1 MLYQLLKTVHVI
13 AVVLFLGNILTG
25 FFWKLHADL
34 SGDLRARL
42 QIMDGIIKAD
52 RIFTSP
58 GVLLIIATGVTM
70 VFVGDLSFLKL
81 PWILWSLVLFGIAG
95 AVFGTRVGPLQ
106 KKLLAN
112 LQAGLAGQW
121 NEAEYQAL
129 SRSWRFW
136 GGIATGTPLAALVLM
151 VFKPMW

>member
-1 MLYQLLKTVHVI
+1 MLYLLLKTLHVI
-13 AVVLFLGNILTG
+13 AVVMFLGNIITG
-25 FFWKLHADL
+25 FFWKLHADM
-34 SGDLRARL
+34 SGELRARAQAL
-42 QIMDGIIKAD
+42 DGIIRAD
-52 RIFTSP
+52 RLFTTP

-70 VFVGDLSFLKL
+70 VFIGGLSFLKL

-112 LQAGLAGQW
+112 VRSGIVGQW

-129 SRSWRFW
+129 SRSWRLW
-136 GGIATGTPLAALVLM
+136 AGIATATPLAALALM
-151 VFKPMW
+151 VFKPV